1 MSPLEGD
8 RDPGSPVR
16 ISVSGLVLSSAEP
29 LETLPRLAA
38 ERLGFPHG
46 AILSWRPLLRSL
58 DARGRGPPR
67 FVCRVG
73 LVLRPATRLPELAGV
88 SPWPAE
94 PAAPAP
100 LVRIPAGRPIV
111 VGTGPAGLFAAL
123 RLAER
128 GVRPILLERGDPVE
142 ARVRR
147 VASYWRRGE
156 LDPDCNVQFGE
167 GGAGTFSDGKLTYR
181 GRDPRRS
188 WVFESLVAA
197 GAPEEILFEAR
208 PHLGTDRLRRI
219 VGRIRQRLQAA
230 GCEVH
235 FRTRVEDLIVEGGRV
250 AGVATTRGP
259 FRGASLIL
267 AVGHSACD
275 LVGRLVTQGA
285 AAERKGFAVGF
296 RMEMQQDWLDRNQYG
311 RWAGE
316 PGLPPAEFSVK
327 ARGAHGRDVY
337 SFCMCPGGTVIPAGT
352 DGDGL
357 VVNGMSSSGRRGPWA
372 NAAVVAA
379 VEPADLGNGTLS
391 GYSRQR
397 EWERMARGL
406 GGERG
411 VPAQRVRDFVAG
423 RLSRDLPR
431 SSCPWRPVA
440 ADLAACVP
448 DYVAEALRS
457 ALPRLARQVRPIED
471 ALLLGVESRTS
482 SPVRL
487 VRGDDLQSPGLPGLY
502 PVGEGAGYAGGIV
515 SAAIDGARAAD
526 AWTASLGPAL
536 EREEGGS
543 S

>member
-1 MSPLEGD
+1 MSAPEAD
-8 RDPGSPVR
+8 RLPGTPIR
-16 ISVSGLVLSSAEP
+16 LSVSGLVLSPAES
-29 LETLPRLAA
+29 LDELPRLAL
-38 ERLGFPHG
+38 ERLNVPHG
-46 AILSWRPLLRSL
+46 ALLSWRPLQRSL
-58 DARGRGPPR
+58 DARGRGRPR

-73 LVLRPATRLPELAGV
+73 VVLRPGSRVPEAAGV

-94 PAAPAP
+94 PAAPTP
-100 LVRIPAGRPIV
+100 LVRVPAQRPIV

-123 RLAER
+123 RLAGR
-128 GVRPILLERGDPVE
+128 GVRPILLERGDAVE

-147 VASYWRRGE
+147 VAAYWRRGE

-181 GRDPRRS
+181 GRDPLRA
-188 WVFESLVAA
+188 WVFESLVSA

-208 PHLGTDRLRRI
+208 PHLGTDRLRTI
-219 VGRIRQRLQAA
+219 VRSIRERLLAS

-235 FRTRVEDLIVEGGRV
+235 FRTRVEELIVEGGRV
-250 AGVATTRGP
+250 AGVATARGP
-259 FRGASLIL
+259 VRGSPVVL
-267 AVGHSACD
+267 AVGHSARD
-275 LVGRLVTQGA
+275 LVGRVVAQGA

-296 RMEMQQDWLDRNQYG
+296 RMEMQQDWLDRQQYG

-327 ARGAHGRDVY
+327 ARGANGRDVY

-352 DGDGL
+352 EVDGL

-379 VEPADLGNGTLS
+379 VEPSDLGHGALS

-397 EWERMARGL
+397 EWERRARDL
-406 GGERG
+406 GGDRG

-423 RLSRDLPR
+423 RPSKDLPR

-440 ADLAACVP
+440 ADLATCVP
-448 DYVAEALRS
+448 DPVAEALRS
-457 ALPRLARQVRPIED
+457 ALPLLARQVRPIEE
-471 ALLLGVESRTS
+471 ALLLAVETRTS

-487 VRGDDLQSPGLPGLY
+487 LRGDDLQSPGLPGLY

-526 AWTASLGPAL
+526 AWTASF
-536 EREEGGS
+536 ERAVRTAEAGS
-543 S
+543 L